1 MRENF
6 QIDAQAVRDLGL
18 RDAKDHVIFEAAR
31 TANAIIMSKDEDF
44 RLLVER
50 LGPPPQVLWVT
61 CGNTSNER
69 LQKLLQT
76 GLPLAMALLAK
87 GEPLVEIS
95 DATS

>member
-69 LQKLLQT
+69 LQNFCKPVTCSDGAT
-76 GLPLAMALLAK
+76 GERRA
-87 GEPLVEIS
+87 IS
-95 DATS
+95 RN